1 MNASPKKMGS
11 AAHVADPI
19 FFCFFNPQAT
29 RPQKFLFLQKIPR
42 MKKICIFC
50 GSSMGFNPIYKEKAA
65 ELGHVLADYGCEL
78 LYGGGSVGLMKIIA
92 DVMMKRHRKVT
103 GTITQHLLD
112 MRVGHP
118 EIDELIVVE
127 TMAERKKIL
136 EDMAD
141 GFIALP
147 GGIGT
152 MDEFFEAYVLSQ
164 LRVFDKPVAL
174 YNVNG
179 YYDGVVSFINHV
191 AEEGFMR
198 KEHAENLIVS
208 DDPKV
213 LLEKMEHF
221 QPADVKKWVVEIKE
235 QVRG

>member
-1 MNASPKKMGS
+1 
-11 AAHVADPI
+11 
-19 FFCFFNPQAT
+19 
-29 RPQKFLFLQKIPR
+29 
-42 MKKICIFC
+42 MKKICVFC
-50 GSSMGFNPIYKEKAA
+50 GSSMGFNPIYREKAA
-65 ELGHVLADYGCEL
+65 ELGRVLADNNCEL

-92 DVMMKRHRKVT
+92 DVMMERRCKVT

-118 EIDELIVVE
+118 EIDELVVVE

-141 GFIALP
+141 GFIAMP

-179 YYDGVVSFINHV
+179 YYDDIVRFIDKV
-191 AEEGFMR
+191 AHEGFMR

-208 DDPKV
+208 DNPKE
-213 LLEKMEHF
+213 LLEKMARFE
-221 QPADVKKWVVEIKE
+221 PADVKKWVVEIKE
-235 QVRG
+235 QVK

>member
-1 MNASPKKMGS
+1 
-11 AAHVADPI
+11 
-19 FFCFFNPQAT
+19 
-29 RPQKFLFLQKIPR
+29 

-50 GSSMGFNPIYKEKAA
+50 GSSMGFDPVYKEKAA
-65 ELGHVLADYGCEL
+65 ELGRVLADNGCEL
-78 LYGGGSVGLMKIIA
+78 LYGGGSVGLMKVVA
-92 DVMMKRHRKVT
+92 DVMMERHCKVT

-118 EIDELIVVE
+118 DIDELIVVE
-127 TMAERKKIL
+127 SMAERKKIL

-152 MDEFFEAYVLSQ
+152 MDEFFEVYVLSQ

-179 YYDGVVSFINHV
+179 YYDGIIDFIQHM
-191 AEEGFMR
+191 AKEGFMR
-198 KEHAENLIVS
+198 KEHADNLIVS
-208 DDPKV
+208 NDAKD
-213 LLEKMEHF
+213 LLERMKHF
-221 QPADVKKWVVEIKE
+221 EPADVTKWVVEIKE
-235 QVRG
+235 QVKK

>member
-1 MNASPKKMGS
+1 
-11 AAHVADPI
+11 
-19 FFCFFNPQAT
+19 
-29 RPQKFLFLQKIPR
+29 

-50 GSSMGFNPIYKEKAA
+50 GSSMGFDPIYKEKAA
-65 ELGHVLADYGCEL
+65 ELGQVLADNGCEL
-78 LYGGGSVGLMKIIA
+78 LYGGGSVGLMKIVA

-127 TMAERKKIL
+127 TMSERKKIL

-174 YNVNG
+174 FNVNG
-179 YYDGVVSFINHV
+179 YYDGLVSFINHV

-198 KEHAENLIVS
+198 KEHANNLIVS
-208 DDPKV
+208 SDPKE
-213 LLEKMEHF
+213 LLEKMEQF
-221 QPADVKKWVVEIKE
+221 QPADVTKWVVEIKE
-235 QVRG
+235 QVKS

>member
-1 MNASPKKMGS
+1 
-11 AAHVADPI
+11 
-19 FFCFFNPQAT
+19 
-29 RPQKFLFLQKIPR
+29 

-50 GSSMGFNPIYKEKAA
+50 GSSMGFDPIYREKAA
-65 ELGHVLADYGCEL
+65 ELGRVLADHGCEL

-92 DVMMKRHRKVT
+92 DVMMQRHCMVT

-118 EIDELIVVE
+118 EIDKLIVVE

-141 GFIALP
+141 GFIAMP

-152 MDEFFEAYVLSQ
+152 MDEFFETFVLSQ

-174 YNVNG
+174 FNVNG
-179 YYDGVVSFINHV
+179 YYDDIIRFMER
-191 AEEGFMR
+191 ATREGFVR
-198 KEHAENLIVS
+198 EEHAKNLIVS
-208 DDPKV
+208 NDPEE
-213 LLEKMEHF
+213 LLAKMAQF
-221 QPADVKKWVVEIKE
+221 KPADVTKWVSEIKG
-235 QVRG
+235 QVQ

>member
-1 MNASPKKMGS
+1 
-11 AAHVADPI
+11 
-19 FFCFFNPQAT
+19 
-29 RPQKFLFLQKIPR
+29 

-50 GSSMGFNPIYKEKAA
+50 GSSMGFYPIYKEKAA
-65 ELGHVLADYGCEL
+65 ELGRVLADNGCEL
-78 LYGGGSVGLMKIIA
+78 LYGGGSVGLMKIVA
-92 DVMMKRHRKVT
+92 DVMMERHCKVT

-112 MRVGHP
+112 MQVGHP

-179 YYDGVVSFINHV
+179 YYDGIVEFIQHI
-191 AEEGFMR
+191 AKEGFMR
-198 KEHAENLIVS
+198 KEHADNLIVS
-208 DDPKV
+208 DDPKD
-213 LLEKMEHF
+213 LLAKMEQF
-221 QPADVKKWVVEIKE
+221 QPADVTKWVVEIKE
-235 QVRG
+235 QVKS

>member
-1 MNASPKKMGS
+1 
-11 AAHVADPI
+11 
-19 FFCFFNPQAT
+19 
-29 RPQKFLFLQKIPR
+29 
-42 MKKICIFC
+42 
-50 GSSMGFNPIYKEKAA
+50 MGFDPIYKEKAA
-65 ELGHVLADYGCEL
+65 ELGRVLADNGCEL
-78 LYGGGSVGLMKIIA
+78 LYGGGSVGLMKIVA
-92 DVMMKRHRKVT
+92 DVMMERHCKVT

-179 YYDGVVSFINHV
+179 YYDGIVEFIQHI
-191 AEEGFMR
+191 AKEGFMR
-198 KEHAENLIVS
+198 KEHADNLIVS
-208 DDPKV
+208 DDPKD
-213 LLEKMEHF
+213 LLAKMEQF
-221 QPADVKKWVVEIKE
+221 QPADVTKWVVEIKE
-235 QVRG
+235 QVKS

>member
-1 MNASPKKMGS
+1 
-11 AAHVADPI
+11 
-19 FFCFFNPQAT
+19 
-29 RPQKFLFLQKIPR
+29 
-42 MKKICIFC
+42 
-50 GSSMGFNPIYKEKAA
+50 MGFDPIYKEKAA
-65 ELGHVLADYGCEL
+65 ELGRVLADTDCEL

-92 DVMMKRHRKVT
+92 DVMMERHCKVT

-118 EIDELIVVE
+118 DIDELIVVE

-179 YYDGVVSFINHV
+179 YYDGIVEFIHHI
-191 AEEGFMR
+191 AHEGFMR
-198 KEHAENLIVS
+198 KEHADNLIVS
-208 DDPKV
+208 DDAKE
-213 LLEKMEHF
+213 LLKMMEQF
-221 QPADVKKWVVEIKE
+221 QPADVTKWVVEIKQ
-235 QVRG
+235 QVKS

>member
-1 MNASPKKMGS
+1 MG
-11 AAHVADPI
+11 
-19 FFCFFNPQAT
+19 QA
-29 RPQKFLFLQKIPR
+29 
-42 MKKICIFC
+42 
-50 GSSMGFNPIYKEKAA
+50 
-65 ELGHVLADYGCEL
+65 LADNGCEL
-78 LYGGGSVGLMKIIA
+78 LFGGGSVGLMKVVA
-92 DVMMKRHRKVT
+92 DVMMERHCKVT

-174 YNVNG
+174 FNVNG
-179 YYDGVVSFINHV
+179 YYDGIVDFIKHM
-191 AEEGFMR
+191 ADEGFMR
-198 KEHAENLIVS
+198 REHAENLIVS
-208 DDPKV
+208 DDPKD
-213 LLEKMEHF
+213 LLAKMEQF
-221 QPADVKKWVVEIKE
+221 QPADVTKWVVEIKE
-235 QVRG
+235 QVKK